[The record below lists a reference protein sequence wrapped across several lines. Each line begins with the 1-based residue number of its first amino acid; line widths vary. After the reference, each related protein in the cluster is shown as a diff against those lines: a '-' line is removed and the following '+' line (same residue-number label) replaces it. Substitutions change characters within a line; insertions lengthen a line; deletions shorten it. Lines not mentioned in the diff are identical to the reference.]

1 MKKIIFTIL
10 FFSLIISLVVGQNES
25 PESIVQKLH
34 DFIRN
39 NNWTEVAKLYSPN
52 ALNEYKSAII
62 LALES
67 VREEERSNVTKIIL
81 GETISVDEIKDMQ
94 PDSLM
99 GNAVA
104 NMMRQV
110 SAMGAKFDK
119 LEIID
124 SEEENENLVHVMRRV
139 NIIIGDST
147 ISKIEQQS
155 LEKID
160 NT

>member
-1 MKKIIFTIL
+1 M
-10 FFSLIISLVVGQNES
+10 
-25 PESIVQKLH
+25 
-34 DFIRN
+34 
-39 NNWTEVAKLYSPN
+39 AKLYSPN

-119 LEIID
+119 LEIIE